1 MGRLEGMQMK
11 QILLIASLFTLISTQ
26 AFAGFF
32 TNRQG
37 WNDKDPALKKGY
49 VMGAYDE
56 MTTPWVTD
64 KEDIV
69 TQKRK
74 ISKCAVDMGLSDDS
88 LVEIVDNYY
97 TDLEQWSN
105 PPNIALRVGLLKV
118 CKMLQ

>member
-1 MGRLEGMQMK
+1 
-11 QILLIASLFTLISTQ
+11 
-26 AFAGFF
+26 
-32 TNRQG
+32 
-37 WNDKDPALKKGY
+37 
-49 VMGAYDE
+49 MGAYDE
-56 MTTPWVTD
+56 MTTPRVTD

-74 ISKCAVDMGLSDDS
+74 ISKCVVDMGLSDDS

-118 CKMLQ
+118 CKMLQQDSLDYSYLRLPVSVFVCS